1 MRVIFVEDDALNR
14 RVVQDMLSVIGV
26 QMAEAEDAP
35 TGLKMLAQ
43 EPYDLVLMDLRM
55 PGMDGLTAIAHQRS
69 AEYQAQIPII
79 VVTADTAPDLKDRCF
94 AAGAN
99 DVIMKP
105 VALNALIDSIGRAVV
120 GAADDDMM
128 LD

>member
-26 QMAEAEDAP
+26 EMAEAEDARM
-35 TGLKMLAQ
+35 GLQMLAQ
-43 EPYDLVLMDLRM
+43 ETYDLVLMDLRM
-55 PGMDGLTAIAHQRS
+55 PGMDGLTAIQHQRCATMQ
-69 AEYQAQIPII
+69 AEIPII
-79 VVTADTAPDLKDRCF
+79 VVTADTAPDLRDRCF

-105 VALNALIDSIGRAVV
+105 VALNALIDAIGRAVV

>member
-26 QMAEAEDAP
+26 EMAEAEDARM
-35 TGLKMLAQ
+35 GLQMLAQ
-43 EPYDLVLMDLRM
+43 ETYDLVLMDLRM
-55 PGMDGLTAIAHQRS
+55 PGMDGLTAIAHQRAAATQS
-69 AEYQAQIPII
+69 SIPII

-105 VALNALIDSIGRAVV
+105 VALNALIDAIGRAVV

>member
-26 QMAEAEDAP
+26 DMAEAEDAP
-35 TGLKMLAQ
+35 TGLQMLAR
-43 EPYDLVLMDLRM
+43 ETYDLVLMDLRM

-69 AEYQAQIPII
+69 AETQSQIPII
-79 VVTADTAPDLKDRCF
+79 VVTADTAPDLKDRCY

-105 VALNALIDSIGRAVV
+105 VALNALIDAIGRAVV